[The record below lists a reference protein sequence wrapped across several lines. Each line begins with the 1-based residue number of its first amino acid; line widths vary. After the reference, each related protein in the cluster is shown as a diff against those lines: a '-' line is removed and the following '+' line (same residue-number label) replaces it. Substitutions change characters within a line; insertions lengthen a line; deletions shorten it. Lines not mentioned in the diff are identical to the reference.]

1 MTREFVFGP
10 RTLPAVTTVERQ
22 YTTVVSFV
30 TEPDAVSWMLPRHFK
45 PSPRPVVA
53 FMHQQLV
60 DVDYMHGRGYNLL
73 NVAVSA
79 VHDGTAGSLAASFPL
94 VIWEN
99 NTMPIIA
106 GRELHGNP
114 KIYGEVSDVIG
125 DAARD
130 DSISFQVAEYGSALI
145 TGRLTGLRESSAE
158 SVERTNAGSAEA
170 LIFGWRLIPNAD
182 GTIAIDEP
190 TLIRGSS
197 RFERVWTGQ
206 GHIELHGTTIDQAPF
221 SSSVIAALAEIP
233 RIEERRAFHGV
244 GSAKLFRNKT
254 TVLS

>member
-30 TEPDAVSWMLPRHFK
+30 TEPEALAWMLPKHFR
-45 PSPRPVVA
+45 PASRPVVA

-79 VHDGTAGSLAASFPL
+79 VHDGSDGSLAASFPL

-125 DAARD
+125 DATSD
-130 DSISFQVAEYGSALI
+130 DSISFQVAEYGSPLI
-145 TGRLTGLRESSAE
+145 TGSVTGLRESSSEA
-158 SVERTNAGSAEA
+158 VARTNAGSAEA

-197 RFERVWTGQ
+197 TFEHVWTGE
-206 GHIELHGTTIDQAPF
+206 GSIELHARSVDEAPF
-221 SSSVIAALAEIP
+221 SSAVTAALAELP
-233 RIEERRAFHGV
+233 RIEARRAFHGL

-254 TVLS
+254 TVLR